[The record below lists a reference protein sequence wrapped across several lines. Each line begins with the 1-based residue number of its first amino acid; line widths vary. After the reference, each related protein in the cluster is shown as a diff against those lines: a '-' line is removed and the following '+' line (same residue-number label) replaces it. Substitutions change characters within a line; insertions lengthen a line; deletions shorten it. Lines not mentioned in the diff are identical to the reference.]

1 MTERFLGSIISPSP
15 VEPTGSFADQTASG
29 VWNIHDPLLFGQAS
43 DWPVTGNI
51 DPGKFIES
59 IFACAAYTG
68 TGSSLTV
75 NTGVLNST
83 ESTGVDLSNKGG
95 LIWIKNRDAND
106 DHVLTDT
113 ERGVGKVLSSNS
125 TAVESTDADTVTS
138 FNSTGFTVGAD
149 VKVNTSGEDYIAWIF
164 RKQPKFFDVVTWTGD
179 GSGTRDIAHNLGTTI
194 GFMVM
199 KQTESTLYEW
209 FVYHRGYTSNTGKLD
224 STSAFN
230 TAQLILRPTPGQET
244 THFQVSGTYNGSG
257 ESHVAYLWAHND
269 DDGGFGE
276 NGDQDIIKCGSYTG
290 NGSTGNNV
298 TLGFEPQ
305 WVLVKRADASEDW
318 TIYDARRGG
327 MVTTDIDA
335 TYLEPNDSAEESSH
349 PNRMVVTPNG
359 FMLNINDGR
368 TNASG
373 GTYIYVAIRRG
384 PMRTP
389 ATGLEVFDV
398 TETGTDNSLFTTD
411 LHTIDVN
418 FQHQKDGTNYWF
430 AQHRITGERGNLR
443 PNRTDAL
450 NTSWGTDT
458 GSFDQFTATS
468 DPQKQKVRAY
478 TSNSNAIFS
487 FKRAPKFFDNL
498 AYTGGSSY
506 PTNVTHNL
514 GVTPELILV
523 KGMSDSVDGIVYNS
537 TLGKTKQ
544 GYWAASSAFETRDTA
559 DQNDGYWGDHTS
571 SIIQVG
577 NNERAG
583 KNGDN
588 YMAYLFATL
597 AGVSKVG
604 TYSGTGS
611 DINVDCGFSNGSFFV
626 VVKRTDSSG
635 NWYVWD
641 SQRGIVAGNDPYLQF
656 NSTAAEITNTDYI
669 DPLSSGFTITSSA
682 PSDLNASGGTYVFL
696 AIAK

>member
-478 TSNSNAIFS
+478 TSNSNVIFS
-487 FKRAPKFFDNL
+487 FKRAPKVFDNVI
-498 AYTGGSSY
+498 YTGGSSY